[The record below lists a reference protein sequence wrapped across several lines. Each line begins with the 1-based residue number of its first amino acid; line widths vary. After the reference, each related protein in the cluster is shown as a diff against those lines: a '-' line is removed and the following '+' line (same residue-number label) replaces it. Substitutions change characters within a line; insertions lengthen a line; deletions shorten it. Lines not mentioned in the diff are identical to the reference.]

1 VSAERPRALLALTP
15 IAERAIEPLLFGD
28 DAPAILVSSVAE
40 ADELEREAR
49 ESRAAAALISPQLS
63 GLTGGHCARVRAAGL
78 RLVGLALDE
87 RDREA
92 LNVLGIDQ
100 VVDADVPTGALAA
113 ALEDDRSASV
123 QHQARRPGA
132 PEPERMDA
140 VLAVVG
146 SKGAPGSSECAA
158 SLAALV
164 SARWPT
170 LLVELDALAGDL
182 DVRVGA
188 DPQRGSLLGV
198 LRATESEPRG
208 GLGELL
214 ERWLVR
220 AEGWP
225 PVLLGPP
232 RPRRTLHELAAA
244 GAVNGALRALA
255 GQFAVVVCDVG
266 FLLGEGDHRTGPA
279 ERAHREAVVSA
290 SAVLLVLGAREGQL
304 RHGLDQLDVLLD
316 ELGVGPD
323 RLRVIVNAVG
333 TPGAPR
339 KSAIEDALA
348 DRLADRGL
356 SVDAWLPWD
365 RRALTRALKLGAPLA
380 VARRRGPYA
389 RSVRRLIDELFL
401 PRRSVPRGRKR
412 RLPSPATR
420 APRGIEQD
428 EEVPLPWRA

>member
-1 VSAERPRALLALTP
+1 VSAERPRTLLALTP

-49 ESRAAAALISPQLS
+49 ESGAAAALVSPQLS

-100 VVDADVPTGALAA
+100 IVDADAPPGTLAGAL
-113 ALEDDRSASV
+113 EGDRLASARDQV
-123 QHQARRPGA
+123 PRPAA
-132 PEPERMDA
+132 PEPERMDT
-140 VLAVVG
+140 VLSVVG

-158 SLAALV
+158 SLAALA

-198 LRATESEPRG
+198 LRATESESRG

-232 RPRRTLHELAAA
+232 RPGRTLYELAAA

-266 FLLGEGDHRTGPA
+266 FLLGEGDHVTGPA

-304 RHGLDQLDVLLD
+304 RHGLDQLDILLD
-316 ELGVGPD
+316 DLGVAPD

-333 TPGAPR
+333 TPGAPPR
-339 KSAIEDALA
+339 TTLEDALA
-348 DRLADRGL
+348 DRLGERRL
-356 SVDAWLPWD
+356 TVDAWLPWD
-365 RRALTRALKLGAPLA
+365 RRAVTRALRAGSPLA

-389 RSVRRLIDELFL
+389 RSLRRLIDELFL
-401 PRRSVPRGRKR
+401 PTRPAPRGRKH
-412 RLPSPATR
+412 RLQSPASR
-420 APRGIEQD
+420 RPREIEQD
-428 EEVPLPWRA
+428 EEVPLPW